1 MGGGHDDVQA
11 AFSNTTHHF
20 KDKPS
25 YAEVWAL
32 RVLASLSH
40 VQLASLFLMFRRC
53 CAPGFG
59 SVLNLPGSTCVFHG
73 IYSVFVLSDHLWF
86 GSFFPVEFATPVAVA
101 VLGLEPLQLHR
112 P

>member
-1 MGGGHDDVQA
+1 M
-11 AFSNTTHHF
+11 THRQLL
-20 KDKPS
+20 S

-32 RVLASLSH
+32 RVLSSPSH
-40 VQLASLFLMFRRC
+40 VQLASSFLMSKMLRSRFWE
-53 CAPGFG
+53 F
-59 SVLNLPGSTCVFHG
+59 LNLLGSTCVFHG
-73 IYSVFVLSDHLWF
+73 IYSVFVLSDPLWF